1 MRGTGEKTGYAAA
14 GGKSRPRK
22 SLELVQGRTNMLTGE
37 DRSLLKMYIEKGTS
51 FAEMAR
57 LAGTGEQRIARRVR
71 RIVGRLIDGR
81 YVNCVRRPGKL
92 NIEELGVSRDYFL
105 TGLPLK
111 SIAAKRGL
119 TYHRAR
125 KTLKRVRRILGENLQ
140 RTCPARDP
148 LRTDSCQI

>member
-1 MRGTGEKTGYAAA
+1 MRGPGRKAGYTAV

-22 SLELVQGRTNMLTGE
+22 SLEVVQGRTNMLSGQ
-37 DRSLLKMYIEKGTS
+37 DRSLLKMYIEKGAS

-71 RIVGRLIDGR
+71 RIAGRLIDGR
-81 YVNCVRRPGKL
+81 YVNCVRCPGKL

-111 SIAAKRGL
+111 MIAAKRGL

-125 KTLKRVRRILGENLQ
+125 KTLKRVRQILGESLQ
-140 RTCPARDP
+140 RT
-148 LRTDSCQI
+148 